1 MLQALAL
8 NVLLMAAAVIAF
20 LKLVDSARHQG
31 SLLQTGE

>member
-8 NVLLMAAAVIAF
+8 NAVFFALAVAAF
-20 LKLVDSARHQG
+20 LALVESARRHG